1 MKAIDAYFEEVDEEH
16 KELLLF
22 LHDYL
27 LSFPNV
33 TSKLRY
39 GIPFYDQKK
48 WFCYVNPQKKGGVEL
63 AFLNGIKMSHPALDS
78 KNRKMVSSIHIRDVE
93 STDWDL
99 INELVKL
106 SIAKL

>member
-1 MKAIDAYFEEVDEEH
+1 MKAIDAYFENTKEEH

-27 LSFPNV
+27 LSFPKV

-63 AFLNGIKMSHPALDS
+63 AFINGVKMSHPALDS
-78 KNRKMVSSIHIRDVE
+78 KNRKMVSSILIKDIE
-93 STDWDL
+93 TTDWDL
-99 INELVKL
+99 INSYIELTL
-106 SIAKL
+106 